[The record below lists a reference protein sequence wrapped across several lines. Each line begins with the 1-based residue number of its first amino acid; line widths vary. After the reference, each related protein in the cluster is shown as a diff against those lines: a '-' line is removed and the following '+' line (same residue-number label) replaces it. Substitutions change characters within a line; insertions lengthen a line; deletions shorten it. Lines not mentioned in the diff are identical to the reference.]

1 MDNKLIVILLLI
13 AGFFVYMQYANSPE
27 SLDNVPSTTSVP
39 LTSANNSVN
48 VTIQPSATI
57 VAPPAEE
64 VPTAPAVEQAAPAV
78 AEPVNEPSMTY
89 ANVNYKPTN
98 VADKIV
104 AGSTQLTADDLLP
117 KYDEAS
123 DFTKENPVSNLL
135 KEQNFL
141 ISGYHMGIN
150 TVLQSNKIPYYDLR
164 SAPVIPKQD
173 VGPWSQSSFTEN
185 SASKRRYFEIGAA

>member
-1 MDNKLIVILLLI
+1 MDNKLIVILLLV

-27 SLDNVPSTTSVP
+27 SLDNVPSETSVP
-39 LTSANNSVN
+39 LMPSANPVD
-48 VTIQPSATI
+48 VTIEPSAT
-57 VAPPAEE
+57 
-64 VPTAPAVEQAAPAV
+64 VETAAPAAEPV
-78 AEPVNEPSMTY
+78 APATPVNEPSTSY
-89 ANVNYKPTN
+89 ANVSYPTN

-173 VGPWSQSSFTEN
+173 VGPWSQSSFTET
-185 SASKRRYFEIGAA
+185 SSSKRRYFEIGAA

>member
-1 MDNKLIVILLLI
+1 MDNKLIVILLLV

-27 SLDNVPSTTSVP
+27 SLDNVPSVP
-39 LTSANNSVN
+39 LTPSTNPVN
-48 VTIQPSATI
+48 VTIEPSATVETPAPVEPAESAKPAEP
-57 VAPPAEE
+57 VAPA
-64 VPTAPAVEQAAPAV
+64 T
-78 AEPVNEPSMTY
+78 PVNEPSTSY

>member
-27 SLDNVPSTTSVP
+27 SLDNVPDTSVP
-39 LTSANNSVN
+39 LTPAANPVT
-48 VTIQPSATI
+48 VTIAPSSTVETPVAEPAEPAKPAEPEP
-57 VAPPAEE
+57 VAPAS
-64 VPTAPAVEQAAPAV
+64 
-78 AEPVNEPSMTY
+78 PVNEPSTTY

-98 VADKIV
+98 AADKIV

-185 SASKRRYFEIGAA
+185 SGSKRRYFEIGAA